1 MRAGD
6 GPVEWGCVLQD
17 ILESEWTLA
26 AVKRREEERL
36 SSERAAREGDAP
48 TIHAP
53 HAPDMSGD
61 HWIAAAFRRR
71 QEEERARAASH
82 QPSGDRADAA
92 GREVPV
98 DNWLIEGFKRHQE
111 EERRL
116 EIIGRSDEAG
126 DPAVGDDDATSPS
139 MRALVVVEKIG
150 ASAPGGSASRA
161 AGADGQV
168 ASVASGAL
176 VARDGERALT
186 RRPKGVGRLIAIAGV
201 IVVGLV
207 SVFGLKTALW
217 NLGESPH
224 GFDRGTPNVAPQPK
238 TNPPPK
244 TGVAPPPKPAR
255 PAANSGA
262 PTGDS
267 PTSPAD
273 VAPSKPGDAATLP
286 APSAQPPQGST
297 QKPAAPSP
305 QPEPQAPAP
314 SADKPPQG
322 DRAMPAPNP
331 AAPTPPGA
339 KDAASPA
346 KPDKDSAASPASG
359 GSENLRDG
367 GSAEQDHTASD
378 PQRHA
383 PDANSDAK
391 PKQQAKGK
399 NGARHSSG
407 RSDGFSTFLKRTAN
421 SVRRFF
427 GRLGAR
433 Q

>member
-1 MRAGD
+1 M
-6 GPVEWGCVLQD
+6 QD
-17 ILESEWTLA
+17 ILESDWTLA
-26 AVKRREEERL
+26 AVKRREEARL
-36 SSERAAREGDAP
+36 NSEGAARQGDAE
-48 TIHAP
+48 TIETL

-71 QEEERARAASH
+71 QEEERAKAESH

-92 GREVPV
+92 SREVPV

-116 EIIGRSDEAG
+116 EIIARSEEAIAPAAG
-126 DPAVGDDDATSPS
+126 DDRSTSPS
-139 MRALVVVEKIG
+139 TRALVVVDETG
-150 ASAPGGSASRA
+150 RSAQGGSAGVE
-161 AGADGQV
+161 AGADGQ
-168 ASVASGAL
+168 ASSRDFGAL
-176 VARDGERALT
+176 VARRRGTALVA
-186 RRPKGVGRLIAIAGV
+186 RPRGAARLIAIAGI

-217 NLGESPH
+217 NLGESPR
-224 GFDRGTPNVAPQPK
+224 GFDQGAPNA
-238 TNPPPK
+238 PPPK
-244 TGVAPPPKPAR
+244 ANPAPPKTSVAPPPKLAR
-255 PAANSGA
+255 PAADGGA
-262 PTGDS
+262 QTGDS
-267 PTSPAD
+267 PASPAD
-273 VAPSKPGDAATLP
+273 VAPAKPGAAATLP
-286 APSAQPPQGST
+286 APPAEAPQSST

-305 QPEPQAPAP
+305 QPESRAPAP

-322 DRAMPAPNP
+322 DQAAP
-331 AAPTPPGA
+331 APTPPGP

-346 KPDKDSAASPASG
+346 KPDKDSTARPASG
-359 GSENLRDG
+359 GSEKPRDG
-367 GSAEQDHTASD
+367 GSAEQDQTASE

-383 PDANSDAK
+383 PSATGDSK

-407 RSDGFSTFLKRTAN
+407 KSDGFSTFLKRTAN
-421 SVRRFF
+421 SVRRFL